1 MCTRSWIWGG
11 AGFTVIR
18 SVRRLLASGERVTM
32 LGNPRGTSKA
42 SEGLTR
48 WGSPIELLY
57 PFGMAVTVR
66 YVELAR

>member
-11 AGFTVIR
+11 AGFTAY
-18 SVRRLLASGERVTM
+18 SSARRLLARGERVTM

-48 WGSPIELLY
+48 WGSPIELPC
-57 PFGMAVTVR
+57 PFGLAFTVR
-66 YVELAR
+66 RVELAR